1 MNPAQN
7 PTMSIL
13 HSRERQ
19 SRVDSI
25 PRIGVSITGRRFS
38 ARALSTSR
46 EMKVPTY
53 RFSFISQTK
62 ENKPVSWDFSF
73 YITGKALVVT
83 SIEWKPP
90 EGSQKESASPK
101 SDEGICELILETLKD
116 FAVRH
121 KASSIYASKQD
132 ISPLVLLELGF
143 TSIDSH
149 DYMQLTI
156 LGSKQRQ

>member
-1 MNPAQN
+1 MN
-7 PTMSIL
+7 TL

-19 SRVDSI
+19 SMVDSI

-38 ARALSTSR
+38 ARALSPSTD
-46 EMKVPTY
+46 MKVPVY

-62 ENKPVSWDFSF
+62 ENNTVSCDFSF
-73 YITGKALVVT
+73 YITGKALVVK
-83 SIEWKPP
+83 SMGWKSLD
-90 EGSQKESASPK
+90 GSQKESASPK
-101 SDEGICELILETLKD
+101 SDGGVCELILETLKD